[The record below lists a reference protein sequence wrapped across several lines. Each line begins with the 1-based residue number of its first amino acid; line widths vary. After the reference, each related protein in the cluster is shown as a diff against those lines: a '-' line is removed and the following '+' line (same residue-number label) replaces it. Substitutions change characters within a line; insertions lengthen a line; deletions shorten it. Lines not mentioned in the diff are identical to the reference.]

1 MDDLSVDLEGLVIA
15 ASDEAR
21 RLNNPI
27 RRIVDDRKMSTNP
40 SKELLNLTV
49 GMMLIIIH

>member
-1 MDDLSVDLEGLVIA
+1 MDDLSADLEGLMIA
-15 ASDEAR
+15 ASDEAK

-49 GMMLIIIH
+49 GTVLLL